1 MKDNLATSF
10 RRALDSFREQA
21 RGEFATRLIS
31 DVLDPMANELDALS
45 GEIEKQ
51 QRALNAA
58 AEAMTKSSV
67 LSATWTPASTA
78 FPPTKSHVNR
88 T

>member
-45 GEIEKQ
+45 GEIE
-51 QRALNAA
+51 NAA
-58 AEAMTKSSV
+58 ADVAALESEIEGNN
-67 LSATWTPASTA
+67 P
-78 FPPTKSHVNR
+78 
-88 T
+88 